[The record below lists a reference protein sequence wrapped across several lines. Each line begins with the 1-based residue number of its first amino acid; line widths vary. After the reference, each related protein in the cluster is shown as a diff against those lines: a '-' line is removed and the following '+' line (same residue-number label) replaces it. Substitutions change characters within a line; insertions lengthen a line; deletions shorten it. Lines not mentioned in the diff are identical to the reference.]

1 MQKKIS
7 TSLVASF
14 LLVTTNLYSVQNLET
29 ITVNSALI
37 KSDEKNATFATEIYT
52 KQDIENSKSKDV
64 YDFLSSQT
72 SVNVS
77 PSFGNTFS
85 QKLDLRGYGIANGGQ
100 NVVVLVNGR
109 RMNNIDS
116 APQLLSSIPIESIEK
131 IEILKGS
138 GSVAY
143 GDGANS
149 GVINIITNGKNDNY
163 IKSYVGNNGTK
174 NATASLGFNYE
185 KIIAN
190 ALIDYTSTDG
200 TRVDLNDDKDENYN
214 KNKNFNITY
223 FPTDDLELNLT
234 RNYSNMDTKYA
245 NSLTLEQY
253 KNNPNQAPADI
264 YGNTFNE
271 QYLSSYVTTGGF
283 KYNFN
288 PNLSLESS
296 YSDEDKKSEFPTF
309 KSKYEYKS
317 FVSKLNYQENNY
329 KVLVG
334 IDGFDGD
341 RIGSSDITNKNN
353 KAVFVLGEYNISDD
367 LKVSSGIRRENVEYK
382 YEPNSGSDLKQNEY
396 LNAYD
401 LGVNYQLD
409 EISSVFA
416 NYNRS
421 YQAPDIDKFFNWGGT
436 FNGFIEPAKV
446 NNYTVGYNNILK
458 NNKFKLSIFR
468 ADLKNEIYLYK
479 DAFGGYKNTNIDESH
494 KYGVEIFDKYL
505 ITDNLYTSANYSYI
519 IAKMDE
525 ENDGNGTYNGKD
537 LPGVSKH
544 NVTLNLGYDINNL
557 NTVLS
562 HTYRNSAYAADDFAN
577 NFNQK
582 QEAYNSTDLG
592 TSYTYQNV
600 ELFAKIQNLFD
611 EDNGLWISDDVIYP
625 VNFERTY
632 YAGMKVKF

>member
-1 MQKKIS
+1 MQRKIS

-14 LLVTTNLYSVQNLET
+14 LLATTNLYSVQNLET

-85 QKLDLRGYGIANGGQ
+85 QKLDLRGYGIGDGYQ
-100 NVVVLVNGR
+100 NIVVLLNGR
-109 RMNNIDS
+109 KLNNIDMS
-116 APQLLSSIPIESIEK
+116 TQLLSSIPLESVEK
-131 IEILKGS
+131 IEILKGT
-138 GSVAY
+138 GSVAF
-143 GDGANS
+143 GDGANA

-245 NSLTLEQY
+245 GSLTLEEY
-253 KNNPNQAPADI
+253 KNNPNKA
-264 YGNTFNE
+264 NSFTE

-296 YSDEDKKSEFPTF
+296 YNDEDKRSEFPTF

-317 FVSKLNYQENNY
+317 FVSKLNYQENDY

-341 RIGSSDITNKNN
+341 RIGTSDITNKNN

-382 YEPNSGSDLKQNEY
+382 YEPNSGSDLKQDNY

-409 EISSVFA
+409 DISSIFA
-416 NYNRS
+416 NYNKS
-421 YQAPDIDKFFNWGGT
+421 FQAPDIDRFFSNGL
-436 FNGFIEPAKV
+436 FNDFIEPSKV
-446 NNYTVGYNNILK
+446 NNYTVGYNNIQK
-458 NNKFKLSIFR
+458 NNKLKISLFR
-468 ADLKNEIYLYK
+468 ADLKNEIYYYNTGNW
-479 DAFGGYKNTNIDESH
+479 ATSFNTNIDESH
-494 KYGVEIFDKYL
+494 KYGLELFDKYL
-505 ITDNLYTSANYSYI
+505 INDNLYTSANYSYI
-519 IAKMDE
+519 IAKIDK
-525 ENDGNGTYNGKD
+525 ENEGNGAYNGKD
-537 LPGVSKH
+537 LAGVSKH
-544 NVTLNLGYDINNL
+544 NITVNLGYDINNI

-562 HTYRNSAYAADDFAN
+562 HTYRNSAYAANDFAN
-577 NFNQK
+577 NFSQK

-611 EDNGLWISDDVIYP
+611 EDNGLWIEDDTIYP

>member
-1 MQKKIS
+1 MN
-7 TSLVASF
+7 LV
-14 LLVTTNLYSVQNLET
+14 
-29 ITVNSALI
+29 
-37 KSDEKNATFATEIYT
+37 
-52 KQDIENSKSKDV
+52 
-64 YDFLSSQT
+64 
-72 SVNVS
+72 
-77 PSFGNTFS
+77 
-85 QKLDLRGYGIANGGQ
+85 
-100 NVVVLVNGR
+100 
-109 RMNNIDS
+109 
-116 APQLLSSIPIESIEK
+116 ESMCE
-131 IEILKGS
+131 S
-138 GSVAY
+138 W
-143 GDGANS
+143 D
-149 GVINIITNGKNDNY
+149 

-214 KNKNFNITY
+214 KNKNFSVTY

-245 NSLTLEQY
+245 GSLTLEEY
-253 KNNPNQAPADI
+253 KNNPNKA
-264 YGNTFNE
+264 NSFTE

-296 YSDEDKKSEFPTF
+296 YNDEDKRSEFPTF

-317 FVSKLNYQENNY
+317 FVSKLNYQENDY

-341 RIGSSDITNKNN
+341 RIGSSDITNKDN

-421 YQAPDIDKFFNWGGT
+421 YQAPDIDRFFNWGGT

-446 NNYTVGYNNILK
+446 NNYTVGYNNIQK
-458 NNKFKLSIFR
+458 NNKFKLALFR
-468 ADLKNEIYLYK
+468 ANLKNEIYYYNLNY
-479 DAFGGYKNTNIDESH
+479 ANKNTNIDESH
-494 KYGVEIFDKYL
+494 KYGLELFDKYL
-505 ITDNLYTSANYSYI
+505 INDNLYISANYSYI
-519 IAKMDE
+519 IAKIDK
-525 ENDGNGTYNGKD
+525 ENEGNGAYNGKD

-544 NVTLNLGYDINNL
+544 NITVNLGYDINNI

-562 HTYRNSAYAADDFAN
+562 HTYRNSAYAANDFAN
-577 NFNQK
+577 NFSQK

-611 EDNGLWISDDVIYP
+611 EDNGLWIEDDTIYP